1 MSSPS
6 LPESSCLVC
15 DDCNIELDSKDWNL
29 GICQDCI
36 EKRTEKLFEQ
46 HPPRED
52 FGFSPFQL
60 TNSFPTNHQELMRLK
75 DRWNLVKQGIST
87 GKSLCAVQSKEDPSS
102 SSTPLEKS
110 TTNLQD
116 QKQQDPIVTKR
127 IHELKEQISALENGH
142 FVDPPKLT
150 GTWSER
156 LLANGISMPSPPAF
170 MSAAIGGRKRFKP
183 SLKEIA
189 KDHMRPMAMERT
201 VFVFWGRTGTGKSKR
216 AWEEAGMDAYS
227 KDPRT
232 KFWDGYRG
240 ERKVVIDEFRGS
252 IDIAH
257 ILRWFDRYPVCVE
270 TKGSGYP
277 LCAETIWITSNLPP
291 WMWYP
296 ELDAGTRDA
305 LERRLIVTEF
315 E

>member
-1 MSSPS
+1 
-6 LPESSCLVC
+6 
-15 DDCNIELDSKDWNL
+15 
-29 GICQDCI
+29 
-36 EKRTEKLFEQ
+36 
-46 HPPRED
+46 
-52 FGFSPFQL
+52 
-60 TNSFPTNHQELMRLK
+60 
-75 DRWNLVKQGIST
+75 
-87 GKSLCAVQSKEDPSS
+87 
-102 SSTPLEKS
+102 
-110 TTNLQD
+110 
-116 QKQQDPIVTKR
+116 
-127 IHELKEQISALENGH
+127 
-142 FVDPPKLT
+142 
-150 GTWSER
+150 
-156 LLANGISMPSPPAF
+156 MPSPPAF
-170 MSAAIGGRKRFKP
+170 MCAAIGGRKRFKP

-189 KDHMRPMAMERT
+189 KDHMRPMAMERR
-201 VFVFWGRTGTGKSKR
+201 VFVFWGRTGTGKSRR

-305 LERRLIVTEF
+305 LERRLIVEEF